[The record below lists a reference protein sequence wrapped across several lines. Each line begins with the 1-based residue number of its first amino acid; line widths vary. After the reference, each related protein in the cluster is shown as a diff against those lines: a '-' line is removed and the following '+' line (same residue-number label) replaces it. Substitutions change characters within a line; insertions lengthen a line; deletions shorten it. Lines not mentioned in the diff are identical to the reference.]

1 MDSYQAKGE
10 KNEGSSGS
18 SGANSCSFSMQH
30 SIR

>member
-1 MDSYQAKGE
+1 MNSYQAKGE

-18 SGANSCSFSMQH
+18 GSANDCFCGMQH